1 MRAQASMEIMVG
13 AVLVLLLALYSTSLA
28 VGMYASAHSSSVS
41 LSSDQNASLL
51 SSNSLLSSCSCLTS
65 P

>member
-1 MRAQASMEIMVG
+1 MREQASVEIMVG
-13 AVLVLLLALYSTSLA
+13 AVLVLLLALYSASLA
-28 VGMYASAHSSSVS
+28 VGMYASARGSSGI

-51 SSNSLLSSCSCLTS
+51 SSNSLLSSCSCLVG